1 MKVGDLVKL
10 KGDPHEVLGIITETA
25 PDICTKRAIYY
36 VSWVCDM
43 CDDNWFERWDVEVI
57 CK

>member
-1 MKVGDLVKL
+1 MKVEDLVKL
-10 KGDPHEVLGIITETA
+10 KGDPHEVLGVITKTV

-43 CDDNWFERWDVEVI
+43 CDDNWFERFEVEEV
-57 CK
+57 CR

>member
-1 MKVGDLVKL
+1 MQVGDLVKL

-36 VSWVCDM
+36 VCWVCDM
-43 CDDNWFERWDVEVI
+43 CDDNWFERWDVEAV
-57 CK
+57 